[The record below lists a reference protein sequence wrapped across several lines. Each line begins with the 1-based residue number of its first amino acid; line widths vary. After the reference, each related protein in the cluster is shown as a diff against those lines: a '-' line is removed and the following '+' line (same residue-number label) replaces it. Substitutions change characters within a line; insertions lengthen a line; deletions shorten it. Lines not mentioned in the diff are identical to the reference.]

1 MLPLILHFFEAY
13 KREEGTMELK
23 GDLFKALAG
32 DEGRKYNMLMSKA
45 YVWRKVYLYPAL
57 QEWIMDD
64 GKNITEDFIR
74 KYKDGNSYEEVIQKI
89 NRKKSSQEKNRKSS
103 ATSGRGVPEFTE
115 AQKKRIAGKQY
126 FQCANR
132 PNSELERS
140 INYQCP
146 LWQVEERDGSRPKG
160 NFGPE
165 GYEIDHIIPVSEGG
179 RSVEENGQALCHHCH
194 YMKTQMDRKRTNEI
208 SDLMACREVDSS
220 ETEDLD
226 FSETEE
232 LDVSDTEEDY
242 FV

>member
-1 MLPLILHFFEAY
+1 
-13 KREEGTMELK
+13 MELK
-23 GDLFKALAG
+23 GYLSKALAG

-45 YVWRKVYLYPAL
+45 YVWRKVYLYLAL

-74 KYKDGNSYEEVIQKI
+74 KYKNGYSYEEVIQKI
-89 NRKKSSQEKNRKSS
+89 NRKKSSQKKKKNRESS
-103 ATSGRGVPEFTE
+103 PTSGRGIPEFSE

-132 PNSELERS
+132 PNSELEKS

-165 GYEIDHIIPVSEGG
+165 GYEIDHIILVSEGE
-179 RSVEENGQALCHHCH
+179 RSVEENGQALCH
-194 YMKTQMDRKRTNEI
+194 
-208 SDLMACREVDSS
+208 
-220 ETEDLD
+220 
-226 FSETEE
+226 
-232 LDVSDTEEDY
+232 
-242 FV
+242 